1 MTLLRQLLLC
11 TCLLV
16 AGRAFALIETYDF
29 STPELE
35 ERYHQLS
42 QELRCPK
49 CQNQNLA
56 DSNAPIAEDLRLEL
70 HRLLLEGKTDAEIVD
85 FMVTRY
91 GEYVL
96 YEPPLET
103 KTLLL
108 WGAPV
113 LMLCAGLLVL
123 AGIVRRAR
131 RTGAA
136 RAAALSDA
144 ERRRLEE
151 LLDDDGRKG

>member
-1 MTLLRQLLLC
+1 MRRLLI
-11 TCLLV
+11 LLV
-16 AGRAFALIETYDF
+16 LLGGPLHAAVETFDFATEEQRQRY
-29 STPELE
+29 LE
-35 ERYHQLS
+35 FA
-42 QELRCPK
+42 QELCCPK

-56 DSNAPIAEDLRLEL
+56 DSNAPIAEDLRLQL
-70 HRLLLEGKTDAEIVD
+70 HRLLLDGKSDEEIVD

-96 YEPPLET
+96 YEPRLEA
-103 KTLLL
+103 KTALL

-113 LMLCAGLLVL
+113 LMLGVGLLVL

-131 RTGAA
+131 RAGVA
-136 RAAALSDA
+136 RATALSDA

-151 LLDDDGRKG
+151 LLDEDARQG

>member
-1 MTLLRQLLLC
+1 MRQLFLLLL
-11 TCLLV
+11 LLV
-16 AGRAFALIETYDF
+16 AGALHAAVETFDFATEEQRQRY
-29 STPELE
+29 LE
-35 ERYHQLS
+35 FAR
-42 QELRCPK
+42 ELRCPK

-56 DSNAPIAEDLRLEL
+56 DSNAPIAQDLRLEL
-70 HRLLLEGKTDAEIVD
+70 HRLLLEGKTDEEIVD

-96 YEPPLET
+96 YEPPLEA
-103 KTLLL
+103 KTVLL

-131 RTGAA
+131 RAGAA
-136 RAAALSDA
+136 ARAALSDA

-151 LLDDDGRKG
+151 LLDDDGRQG

>member
-1 MTLLRQLLLC
+1 MRLLLLLL
-11 TCLLV
+11 LLV
-16 AGRAFALIETYDF
+16 AGPGQAAIETFDF
-29 STPELE
+29 ATEEQRQRYLE
-35 ERYHQLS
+35 FAR
-42 QELRCPK
+42 ELRCPK

-96 YEPPLET
+96 YEPPLEA
-103 KTLLL
+103 KTVLL

-113 LMLCAGLLVL
+113 LMLCGGLLVM

-131 RTGAA
+131 RVGAA
-136 RAAALSDA
+136 RVAALSDA
-144 ERRRLEE
+144 ERRRLDA
-151 LLDDDGRKG
+151 LLDDDGRQG

>member
-1 MTLLRQLLLC
+1 MRRLFLLLV
-11 TCLLV
+11 LV
-16 AGRAFALIETYDF
+16 AGSLHAAVETFDFATEEQRQRY
-29 STPELE
+29 LE
-35 ERYHQLS
+35 FA

-56 DSNAPIAEDLRLEL
+56 DSNAPIAQDLRLEL
-70 HRLLLEGKTDAEIVD
+70 HRLLLDGKSDAEIVD

-96 YEPPLET
+96 YEPRLEA
-103 KTLLL
+103 KTVLL

-113 LMLCAGLLVL
+113 LMLGVGLLVL

-131 RTGAA
+131 RAGVA

-151 LLDDDGRKG
+151 LLDEDARQG

>member
-1 MTLLRQLLLC
+1 MRLVFLLLV
-11 TCLLV
+11 LLGAPLH
-16 AGRAFALIETYDF
+16 AGVETFDFATEEQRQRY
-29 STPELE
+29 LE
-35 ERYHQLS
+35 FAR
-42 QELRCPK
+42 ELRCPK

-56 DSNAPIAEDLRLEL
+56 DSNAPIAQDLRLEL

-131 RTGAA
+131 RAGAA

-144 ERRRLEE
+144 ERHRLEE
-151 LLDDDGRKG
+151 LLDDDGRQG